1 MNPARARPALPGR
14 RVRGRKD
21 AMKIRIRRLAVDVAL
36 PAYHSDGA
44 AAFDLASREDV
55 VVAPGEVRLIGTGL
69 VVEVPRGHFLA
80 VVARSSLPIKKGLMV
95 ANALGIVDS
104 DYCGPTDEVK
114 VEVYN
119 FRDREVTIACG
130 ERIAQGLI
138 LPAVRVEWDEVT
150 ESAAPTRGGF
160 GSTGGLG

>member
-1 MNPARARPALPGR
+1 
-14 RVRGRKD
+14 
-21 AMKIRIRRLAVDVAL
+21 MKLRIRRLEPDVPL
-36 PAYHSDGA
+36 PDYHSEGA

-55 VVAPGEVRLIGTGL
+55 VVQPGAVVLVGTGL

-95 ANALGIVDS
+95 ANSIGVVDS

-119 FRDREVTIACG
+119 FTAREVSIARG

-138 LPAVRVEWDEVT
+138 LPTVRVEWEEVDDT
-150 ESAAPTRGGF
+150 AAPSRGGF
-160 GSTGGLG
+160 GSTGGLERA